1 MLDSTALLL
10 APFSPIQK
18 KPGIFTYPQMFTY
31 NHGSDTALKCKVTL
45 FAGW

>member
-10 APFSPIQK
+10 APFSPTQK
-18 KPGIFTYPQMFTY
+18 NLIFTYPQMFTY

-45 FAGW
+45 LDGW